1 MEMML
6 NGKRVRYLDV
16 GNGPLTVL
24 LLHGWGVDS
33 SVYHLITDHL
43 STYCRVIAPNL
54 PGFGGSEEPD
64 VPYTPSD
71 FGDFVLSFT
80 EALGVTNVVA
90 IGHSNG
96 GRILIDLL
104 SRDNCPLFIRKAVLM
119 DSAGIP
125 ARHSIGYYLRVYTFK
140 AVKWFCKLPG
150 IRSLFPHAI
159 ERAQQKFGSSDYKQ
173 ASPVMRQSMV
183 IALKTDSTPLLSKI
197 HVPTLLIWGKND
209 TATPLRDAKIM
220 EKLIPDAGLVELNGG
235 HFAFAENI
243 VQCRRVL
250 DVFFKE

>member
-1 MEMML
+1 MNMTL
-6 NGKRVRYLDV
+6 NGKRVHYVDV
-16 GNGPLTVL
+16 GNGSQTVL

-43 STYCRVIAPNL
+43 SSYCRVLAPDL
-54 PGFGGSEEPD
+54 PGFGGSDEPD
-64 VPYTPSD
+64 APYAPSD
-71 FGDFVLSFT
+71 FGNFVVSFA
-80 EALGVTNVVA
+80 EALGVTEVVA

-104 SRDNCPLFIRKAVLM
+104 AREDCPLHVRKAVLM

-140 AVKWFCKLPG
+140 TVKWFCKLPL
-150 IRSLFPHAI
+150 IRDLFPHAI
-159 ERAQQKFGSSDYKQ
+159 ERAQKKFGSSDYKQ

-183 IALKTDSTPLLSKI
+183 TALKTDSTPLLAKI
-197 HVPTLLIWGKND
+197 RVPTLLIWGKDD

-220 EKLIPDAGLVELNGG
+220 EQHIPDSGLVELNGG

-243 VQCRRVL
+243 SQCRRVL